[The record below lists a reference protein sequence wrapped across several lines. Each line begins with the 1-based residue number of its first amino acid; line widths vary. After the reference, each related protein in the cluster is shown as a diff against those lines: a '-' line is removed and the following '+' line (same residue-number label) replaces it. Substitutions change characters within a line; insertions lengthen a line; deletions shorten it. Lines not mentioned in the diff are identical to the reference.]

1 MAFDIGTQLF
11 LKEGGNPIGTTYD
24 PTKGLFPVF
33 WVIIKNIYILTG
45 IVLFIMIVVG
55 GVGMIANAGNSE
67 KQKQSSQT
75 ITSAVIGYLIMFAAY
90 WIVKI
95 IEIITGK
102 IIFLWFS
109 KLFSAIF
116 LSFTKHVWDRI

>member
-45 IVLFIMIVVG
+45 IVLFIMIVIG
-55 GVGMIANAGNSE
+55 GVGMIANASNSE

-75 ITSAVIGYLIMFAAY
+75 ITSAVVGYLIMFVAY

-102 IIFLWFS
+102 TIFL
-109 KLFSAIF
+109 
-116 LSFTKHVWDRI
+116 

>member
-1 MAFDIGTQLF
+1 MAFDIGEVLLLDESGTKIKDVF
-11 LKEGGNPIGTTYD
+11 KPIVTGTAGGGF
-24 PTKGLFPVF
+24 FPVF

-45 IVLFIMIVVG
+45 IVLFFMIVVG

-75 ITSAVIGYLIMFAAY
+75 LTSAVVGYLIMFAAY

-95 IEIITGK
+95 IELVTGK
-102 IIFLWFS
+102 TIFL
-109 KLFSAIF
+109 
-116 LSFTKHVWDRI
+116 

>member
-1 MAFDIGTQLF
+1 MAVIDIGKQLF
-11 LKEGGNPIGTTYD
+11 LKENSTRTIESIYD
-24 PTKGLFPVF
+24 PAKGLFPVF

-45 IVLFIMIVVG
+45 IVLFFMIVIG

-102 IIFLWFS
+102 TIFLP
-109 KLFSAIF
+109 
-116 LSFTKHVWDRI
+116 

>member
-11 LKEGGNPIGTTYD
+11 LKEGGNPISGNANYQTLY
-24 PTKGLFPVF
+24 PVF

-55 GVGMIANAGNSE
+55 GVGMIANAGNAE

-102 IIFLWFS
+102 TIFL
-109 KLFSAIF
+109 
-116 LSFTKHVWDRI
+116 T